1 MKNKKSATLEDAVG
15 RIQDGATILVGGFGQ
30 PGVPEVLID
39 GVCDLGRR
47 NLTIVT
53 NNAGTGHSGIAR
65 LIEEGCVGKLICSFP
80 WAKESFVFKELYDA
94 GKIDLEIVPQG
105 TLSERIRAGGAGLG
119 GFLTPTALG
128 TDLAEGKP
136 IIVSDGREWVLE
148 KALRGDFALIKAY
161 KTDPRGNLTYHL
173 TARNFNP
180 VMAMAADFTIAEVQE
195 DVAIDELDPEVIVTP
210 GVFVDTYF
218 VTGWYEIGKE
228 RKAS

>member
-136 IIVSDGREWVLE
+136 IIESDGREWVLE

-161 KTDPRGNLTYHL
+161 KTDPRGNLIYHL

>member
-47 NLTIVT
+47 DLTIVT

-136 IIVSDGREWVLE
+136 IIESDGREWVLE

-161 KTDPRGNLTYHL
+161 KTDPCGNLIYHL